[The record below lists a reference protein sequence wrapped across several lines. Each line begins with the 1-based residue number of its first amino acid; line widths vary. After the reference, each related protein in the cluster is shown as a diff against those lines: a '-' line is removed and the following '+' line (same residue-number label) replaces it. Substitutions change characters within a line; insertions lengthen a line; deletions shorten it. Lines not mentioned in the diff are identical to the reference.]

1 MTTRARSNIVNVSPL
16 PLYMQIKETLRT
28 RILDGTYKAH
38 QQMPSEAEMMKAF
51 AVSRITVRQALGDLQ
66 KEGMI
71 FKIHGKGAFV
81 SKPKA
86 YQNVTR
92 LQGFGE
98 AMSSLGYETY
108 SRVLGIKSVAADKS
122 VAAHLKLPEQTLVTE
137 IRRLRYLNREPISLD
152 VSYLPAAIGE
162 RLMKEDLA
170 TRDVFLILENEYGY
184 ALGSADLQIEAV
196 LADEGLARLLD
207 IEEGTPLLRIERLT
221 HTVDGL
227 PLDYEHLY
235 YRGDA
240 FQYRLSIERQHET
253 PRRQT

>member
-1 MTTRARSNIVNVSPL
+1 MTTRSRTNVVSVSPV

-28 RILDGTYKAH
+28 RILDGTYHAH
-38 QQMPSEAEMMKAF
+38 EQMESEAEMMKAF
-51 AVSRITVRQALGDLQ
+51 DVSRITVRQALGDLQ
-66 KEGMI
+66 KEGLI

-98 AMSSLGYETY
+98 AMTPLGYETF
-108 SRVLGIKSVAADKS
+108 SRVLGIKNIAADKS
-122 VAAHLKLPEQTLVTE
+122 VAARLKLPEQAPVTE

-152 VSYLPAAIGE
+152 VSYVPVAIGE

-184 ALGSADLQIEAV
+184 ALGVADLQIEAV
-196 LADEGLARLLD
+196 LADETLARLLG
-207 IEEGTPLLRIERLT
+207 IEEGAPVLRIERLT
-221 HTVDGL
+221 RAADGQ
-227 PLDYEHLY
+227 PLDYEHLF

-240 FQYRLSIERQHET
+240 FQYRLSIERGQ
-253 PRRQT
+253 R

>member
-1 MTTRARSNIVNVSPL
+1 MNNSKTNIVNLSPA
-16 PLYMQIKETLRT
+16 PLYMQIKETLRA

-38 QQMPSEAEMMKAF
+38 EQMPSEAEMMKAF
-51 AVSRITVRQALGDLQ
+51 DVSRITVRQALGDLQ
-66 KEGMI
+66 KEGLI

-98 AMSSLGYETY
+98 AMTPLGYETF
-108 SRVLGIKSVAADKS
+108 SRVLGIKNLAADKT
-122 VAAHLKLPEQTLVTE
+122 VAARLKLPEQALVTE

-152 VSYLPAAIGE
+152 VTYVPAAIGE

-170 TRDVFLILENEYGY
+170 TRDVFLILENEYGH
-184 ALGSADLQIEAV
+184 ALGAADLQIEAV
-196 LADEGLARLLD
+196 LADETLARLLG

-221 HTVDGL
+221 HGADGQ

-240 FQYRLSIERQHET
+240 FQYRLTIERGH
-253 PRRQT
+253 RGHR